1 MRTNVTDI
9 SKYYLEEVLAKG
21 KQFPKGVWNCNE
33 KYDNAKEVTKT
44 LIEKVLKW
52 SDDEIKRKLSA
63 NIFIQNSLYGML
75 VILFNGSPYLAIEN
89 AYPGKFKPWE
99 LPCVSN
105 SFWNLKTAKEATIW
119 LIEEKLK
126 WNDDDIKEK
135 LSANTF
141 IKNSLTSI
149 ISLFNGSPYLAIE
162 NAYPGKFKPWELPSV
177 PKKNWNVKTA
187 REATIWLIEEKLK
200 WSDED
205 VRKKLSV
212 NIFRKNSL
220 IRMLTILF
228 NGSPYGAI
236 ENAYPGKFKQWELP
250 SVPKNFWNMET
261 AKEATIW
268 LIEEKLKWSDDDIKQ
283 NLSLNIFKENS
294 LDGML
299 FILFNNSPY
308 FAIENAYP
316 GKFKPWEFSK
326 VPNNFWNLKTASEA
340 TIWLIEEKL
349 KWSDDDIKQ
358 NLSLKIFKEN
368 SLVGMLDVLFN
379 GSPYLAIE
387 NAYPGKFKPWEFT
400 QVPNHFWNLKTASEA
415 TTWLIEEKL
424 KWSDED
430 VRKKI
435 SASIFKKN
443 LLGGMLTILFNNSP
457 YLAIENA
464 YPGKFK
470 PWELPSVQKKIWNME
485 TAKEATMWLIE
496 EKLKWSDEDVRR
508 NLSQNT
514 FKESSLVRM
523 LDVLFNGSPYFAIEN
538 AYPGK
543 FKSWEFSKV
552 PKNFWNMETA
562 KEATMWLIEEKLK
575 WSDEDVRRNLSQNTF
590 KENSLRGM
598 LAILFNESPYR
609 AIDNAYPG
617 KFKPWEF
624 KRIPNNFWNLKT
636 AREATIWLIEEKLK
650 WSDEDV
656 KEKLTLNTFKE
667 NSLKSMLNYLFN
679 IDPHQPVEM
688 HLKINS
694 KDLTLIFNNN
704 IIIIK

>member
-21 KQFPKGVWNCNE
+21 KQFPKDIWNYNS
-33 KYDNAKEVTKT
+33 KYDNAKVVTKT
-44 LIEKVLKW
+44 LIEKV
-52 SDDEIKRKLSA
+52 
-63 NIFIQNSLYGML
+63 
-75 VILFNGSPYLAIEN
+75 
-89 AYPGKFKPWE
+89 
-99 LPCVSN
+99 
-105 SFWNLKTAKEATIW
+105 
-119 LIEEKLK
+119 
-126 WNDDDIKEK
+126 
-135 LSANTF
+135 
-141 IKNSLTSI
+141 
-149 ISLFNGSPYLAIE
+149 
-162 NAYPGKFKPWELPSV
+162 
-177 PKKNWNVKTA
+177 
-187 REATIWLIEEKLK
+187 LK

-508 NLSQNT
+508 NLSKNT

-590 KENSLRGM
+590 KENSLGGM
-598 LAILFNESPYR
+598 LFILFNNSSYFAIENAYPGKFKPWEFTQVPKNFWNLKTASEATIWLIEEKLKWSDDDIKLKLSSNIFEKNSLCGMLVILFNGSPYL
-609 AIDNAYPG
+609 AIENAYPG

-656 KEKLTLNTFKE
+656 KKKLTLNTFRE

-704 IIIIK
+704 NLIIK

>member
-21 KQFPKGVWNCNE
+21 KQFPKDIWNYNS
-33 KYDNAKEVTKT
+33 KYDNAKVVTKT

-149 ISLFNGSPYLAIE
+149 IS
-162 NAYPGKFKPWELPSV
+162 
-177 PKKNWNVKTA
+177 
-187 REATIWLIEEKLK
+187 
-200 WSDED
+200 
-205 VRKKLSV
+205 
-212 NIFRKNSL
+212 
-220 IRMLTILF
+220 
-228 NGSPYGAI
+228 
-236 ENAYPGKFKQWELP
+236 
-250 SVPKNFWNMET
+250 
-261 AKEATIW
+261 
-268 LIEEKLKWSDDDIKQ
+268 
-283 NLSLNIFKENS
+283 
-294 LDGML
+294 
-299 FILFNNSPY
+299 
-308 FAIENAYP
+308 
-316 GKFKPWEFSK
+316 
-326 VPNNFWNLKTASEA
+326 
-340 TIWLIEEKL
+340 
-349 KWSDDDIKQ
+349 
-358 NLSLKIFKEN
+358 
-368 SLVGMLDVLFN
+368 
-379 GSPYLAIE
+379 
-387 NAYPGKFKPWEFT
+387 
-400 QVPNHFWNLKTASEA
+400 
-415 TTWLIEEKL
+415 
-424 KWSDED
+424 
-430 VRKKI
+430 
-435 SASIFKKN
+435 
-443 LLGGMLTILFNNSP
+443 
-457 YLAIENA
+457 
-464 YPGKFK
+464 
-470 PWELPSVQKKIWNME
+470 
-485 TAKEATMWLIE
+485 
-496 EKLKWSDEDVRR
+496 
-508 NLSQNT
+508 
-514 FKESSLVRM
+514 
-523 LDVLFNGSPYFAIEN
+523 LFNGSPYFAIEN

>member
-21 KQFPKGVWNCNE
+21 KQFPKDIWNYNS
-33 KYDNAKEVTKT
+33 KYDNAKVVTKT

-205 VRKKLSV
+205 VR
-212 NIFRKNSL
+212 
-220 IRMLTILF
+220 
-228 NGSPYGAI
+228 
-236 ENAYPGKFKQWELP
+236 
-250 SVPKNFWNMET
+250 
-261 AKEATIW
+261 
-268 LIEEKLKWSDDDIKQ
+268 
-283 NLSLNIFKENS
+283 
-294 LDGML
+294 
-299 FILFNNSPY
+299 
-308 FAIENAYP
+308 
-316 GKFKPWEFSK
+316 
-326 VPNNFWNLKTASEA
+326 
-340 TIWLIEEKL
+340 
-349 KWSDDDIKQ
+349 
-358 NLSLKIFKEN
+358 
-368 SLVGMLDVLFN
+368 
-379 GSPYLAIE
+379 
-387 NAYPGKFKPWEFT
+387 
-400 QVPNHFWNLKTASEA
+400 
-415 TTWLIEEKL
+415 
-424 KWSDED
+424 
-430 VRKKI
+430 
-435 SASIFKKN
+435 
-443 LLGGMLTILFNNSP
+443 
-457 YLAIENA
+457 
-464 YPGKFK
+464 
-470 PWELPSVQKKIWNME
+470 
-485 TAKEATMWLIE
+485 
-496 EKLKWSDEDVRR
+496 R

-514 FKESSLVRM
+514 FKENSLRGM

-543 FKSWEFSKV
+543 FKAWEFAKV
-552 PKNFWNMETA
+552 PKNFWNLKTA
-562 KEATMWLIEEKLK
+562 SEATIWLIEEKLR

-598 LAILFNESPYR
+598 LDVLFNGSPYL

-617 KFKPWEF
+617 KFKPWELPSVP
-624 KRIPNNFWNLKT
+624 KKFWNLET
-636 AREATIWLIEEKLK
+636 AKEATIWLIEEKLK

-679 IDPHQPVEM
+679 IDSHQPVEM

-694 KDLTLIFNNN
+694 KDLTLIINNN
-704 IIIIK
+704 NLIIN

>member
-1 MRTNVTDI
+1 MSTNVSEI

-21 KQFPKGVWNCNE
+21 KSFPSGTWKCDE
-33 KYDNAKEVTKT
+33 KYENAKNVTIT
-44 LIEKVLKW
+44 LIESVLKW
-52 SDDEIKRKLSA
+52 TYEDIRNKLTL
-63 NIFIQNSLYGML
+63 NIFKKYSVLSML
-75 VILFNGSPYLAIEN
+75 VKVFNGSPYLAIEN

-205 VRKKLSV
+205 VR
-212 NIFRKNSL
+212 R
-220 IRMLTILF
+220 
-228 NGSPYGAI
+228 
-236 ENAYPGKFKQWELP
+236 
-250 SVPKNFWNMET
+250 
-261 AKEATIW
+261 
-268 LIEEKLKWSDDDIKQ
+268 
-283 NLSLNIFKENS
+283 NLSKNTFKENS
-294 LDGML
+294 LRGML
-299 FILFNNSPY
+299 
-308 FAIENAYP
+308 
-316 GKFKPWEFSK
+316 
-326 VPNNFWNLKTASEA
+326 NL
-340 TIWLIEEKL
+340 
-349 KWSDDDIKQ
+349 
-358 NLSLKIFKEN
+358 
-368 SLVGMLDVLFN
+368 LFN

-387 NAYPGKFKPWEFT
+387 NAYPGKFKAWEFAK
-400 QVPNHFWNLKTASEA
+400 VPKNFWNLKTASEA
-415 TTWLIEEKL
+415 TI
-424 KWSDED
+424 
-430 VRKKI
+430 
-435 SASIFKKN
+435 
-443 LLGGMLTILFNNSP
+443 
-457 YLAIENA
+457 
-464 YPGKFK
+464 
-470 PWELPSVQKKIWNME
+470 
-485 TAKEATMWLIE
+485 
-496 EKLKWSDEDVRR
+496 
-508 NLSQNT
+508 
-514 FKESSLVRM
+514 
-523 LDVLFNGSPYFAIEN
+523 
-538 AYPGK
+538 
-543 FKSWEFSKV
+543 
-552 PKNFWNMETA
+552 
-562 KEATMWLIEEKLK
+562 WLIEEKLK

-598 LAILFNESPYR
+598 LDVLFNGSPYL

-617 KFKPWEF
+617 KFKPWELPSVP
-624 KRIPNNFWNLKT
+624 KKFWNLET
-636 AREATIWLIEEKLK
+636 AKEATIWLIEEKLK

-704 IIIIK
+704 NLIIK

>member
-1 MRTNVTDI
+1 MRTNVTGI

-21 KQFPKGVWNCNE
+21 KQFPKDIWNYNS
-33 KYDNAKEVTKT
+33 KYDNAKVVTKT

-205 VRKKLSV
+205 VR
-212 NIFRKNSL
+212 R
-220 IRMLTILF
+220 
-228 NGSPYGAI
+228 
-236 ENAYPGKFKQWELP
+236 
-250 SVPKNFWNMET
+250 
-261 AKEATIW
+261 
-268 LIEEKLKWSDDDIKQ
+268 
-283 NLSLNIFKENS
+283 NLSKNTFKENS
-294 LDGML
+294 LRG
-299 FILFNNSPY
+299 
-308 FAIENAYP
+308 
-316 GKFKPWEFSK
+316 
-326 VPNNFWNLKTASEA
+326 
-340 TIWLIEEKL
+340 
-349 KWSDDDIKQ
+349 
-358 NLSLKIFKEN
+358 
-368 SLVGMLDVLFN
+368 
-379 GSPYLAIE
+379 
-387 NAYPGKFKPWEFT
+387 
-400 QVPNHFWNLKTASEA
+400 
-415 TTWLIEEKL
+415 
-424 KWSDED
+424 
-430 VRKKI
+430 
-435 SASIFKKN
+435 
-443 LLGGMLTILFNNSP
+443 
-457 YLAIENA
+457 
-464 YPGKFK
+464 
-470 PWELPSVQKKIWNME
+470 
-485 TAKEATMWLIE
+485 
-496 EKLKWSDEDVRR
+496 
-508 NLSQNT
+508 
-514 FKESSLVRM
+514 M

-543 FKSWEFSKV
+543 FKAWEFAKV
-552 PKNFWNMETA
+552 PKNFWNLKTA
-562 KEATMWLIEEKLK
+562 SEATIWLIEEKLR

-598 LAILFNESPYR
+598 LDVLFNGSPYL

-617 KFKPWEF
+617 KFKPWELPSVP
-624 KRIPNNFWNLKT
+624 KKFWNLET
-636 AREATIWLIEEKLK
+636 AKEATIWLIEEKLK

-679 IDPHQPVEM
+679 IDSHQPVEM

-694 KDLTLIFNNN
+694 KDLTLIINNN
-704 IIIIK
+704 NLIIK

>member
-21 KQFPKGVWNCNE
+21 KQFPKDIWNYNS
-33 KYDNAKEVTKT
+33 KYDNAKVVTKT

-177 PKKNWNVKTA
+177 QKK
-187 REATIWLIEEKLK
+187 I
-200 WSDED
+200 
-205 VRKKLSV
+205 
-212 NIFRKNSL
+212 
-220 IRMLTILF
+220 
-228 NGSPYGAI
+228 
-236 ENAYPGKFKQWELP
+236 
-250 SVPKNFWNMET
+250 WNMET
-261 AKEATIW
+261 AKEATMW
-268 LIEEKLKWSDDDIKQ
+268 LIEEKLKWGDEDVRR
-283 NLSLNIFKENS
+283 NLSKNTFKENS
-294 LDGML
+294 LVGML
-299 FILFNNSPY
+299 DVLFNGSPY

-326 VPNNFWNLKTASEA
+326 VPNNFWN
-340 TIWLIEEKL
+340 
-349 KWSDDDIKQ
+349 
-358 NLSLKIFKEN
+358 
-368 SLVGMLDVLFN
+368 
-379 GSPYLAIE
+379 
-387 NAYPGKFKPWEFT
+387 
-400 QVPNHFWNLKTASEA
+400 
-415 TTWLIEEKL
+415 
-424 KWSDED
+424 
-430 VRKKI
+430 
-435 SASIFKKN
+435 
-443 LLGGMLTILFNNSP
+443 
-457 YLAIENA
+457 
-464 YPGKFK
+464 
-470 PWELPSVQKKIWNME
+470 ME

-496 EKLKWSDEDVRR
+496 EKLKWSDED
-508 NLSQNT
+508 L
-514 FKESSLVRM
+514 
-523 LDVLFNGSPYFAIEN
+523 
-538 AYPGK
+538 
-543 FKSWEFSKV
+543 
-552 PKNFWNMETA
+552 
-562 KEATMWLIEEKLK
+562 
-575 WSDEDVRRNLSQNTF
+575 RRNLSQNTF

-609 AIDNAYPG
+609 AIENAYPG
-617 KFKPWEF
+617 KFKPWELPSVP
-624 KRIPNNFWNLKT
+624 KKFWNLET
-636 AREATIWLIEEKLK
+636 AKEATIWLIEEKLK

-656 KEKLTLNTFKE
+656 KKKFNLNTFKE

-679 IDPHQPVEM
+679 IDSHQPVEM

-694 KDLTLIFNNN
+694 KDLTLIINNN
-704 IIIIK
+704 NLIIN

>member
-21 KQFPKGVWNCNE
+21 KQFPKDIWNYNS
-33 KYDNAKEVTKT
+33 KYDNAKVVTKT

-205 VRKKLSV
+205 VR
-212 NIFRKNSL
+212 R
-220 IRMLTILF
+220 
-228 NGSPYGAI
+228 
-236 ENAYPGKFKQWELP
+236 
-250 SVPKNFWNMET
+250 
-261 AKEATIW
+261 
-268 LIEEKLKWSDDDIKQ
+268 
-283 NLSLNIFKENS
+283 NLSKNTFKENS
-294 LDGML
+294 LRGML
-299 FILFNNSPY
+299 
-308 FAIENAYP
+308 
-316 GKFKPWEFSK
+316 
-326 VPNNFWNLKTASEA
+326 NL
-340 TIWLIEEKL
+340 
-349 KWSDDDIKQ
+349 
-358 NLSLKIFKEN
+358 
-368 SLVGMLDVLFN
+368 LFN

-387 NAYPGKFKPWEFT
+387 NAYPGKFKAWEFAK
-400 QVPNHFWNLKTASEA
+400 VSKNFWNLKTASEA
-415 TTWLIEEKL
+415 TI
-424 KWSDED
+424 
-430 VRKKI
+430 
-435 SASIFKKN
+435 
-443 LLGGMLTILFNNSP
+443 
-457 YLAIENA
+457 
-464 YPGKFK
+464 
-470 PWELPSVQKKIWNME
+470 
-485 TAKEATMWLIE
+485 
-496 EKLKWSDEDVRR
+496 
-508 NLSQNT
+508 
-514 FKESSLVRM
+514 
-523 LDVLFNGSPYFAIEN
+523 
-538 AYPGK
+538 
-543 FKSWEFSKV
+543 
-552 PKNFWNMETA
+552 
-562 KEATMWLIEEKLK
+562 WLIEEKLK

-598 LAILFNESPYR
+598 LDVLFNGSPYL
-609 AIDNAYPG
+609 AIENAYPG
-617 KFKPWEF
+617 KFKPWELPSVP
-624 KRIPNNFWNLKT
+624 KKFWNLET
-636 AREATIWLIEEKLK
+636 AKEATIWLIEEKLK

-656 KEKLTLNTFKE
+656 KGKLTLNTFKE

-704 IIIIK
+704 NLIIK

>member
-21 KQFPKGVWNCNE
+21 KQFPKDIWNYNS
-33 KYDNAKEVTKT
+33 KYDNAKVVTKT

-205 VRKKLSV
+205 VR
-212 NIFRKNSL
+212 R
-220 IRMLTILF
+220 
-228 NGSPYGAI
+228 
-236 ENAYPGKFKQWELP
+236 
-250 SVPKNFWNMET
+250 
-261 AKEATIW
+261 
-268 LIEEKLKWSDDDIKQ
+268 
-283 NLSLNIFKENS
+283 NLSKNTFKENS
-294 LDGML
+294 LRGML
-299 FILFNNSPY
+299 
-308 FAIENAYP
+308 
-316 GKFKPWEFSK
+316 
-326 VPNNFWNLKTASEA
+326 NL
-340 TIWLIEEKL
+340 
-349 KWSDDDIKQ
+349 
-358 NLSLKIFKEN
+358 
-368 SLVGMLDVLFN
+368 LFN

-387 NAYPGKFKPWEFT
+387 NAYPGKFKAWEFAK
-400 QVPNHFWNLKTASEA
+400 VSKNFWNLKTASEA
-415 TTWLIEEKL
+415 TI
-424 KWSDED
+424 
-430 VRKKI
+430 
-435 SASIFKKN
+435 
-443 LLGGMLTILFNNSP
+443 
-457 YLAIENA
+457 
-464 YPGKFK
+464 
-470 PWELPSVQKKIWNME
+470 
-485 TAKEATMWLIE
+485 
-496 EKLKWSDEDVRR
+496 
-508 NLSQNT
+508 
-514 FKESSLVRM
+514 
-523 LDVLFNGSPYFAIEN
+523 
-538 AYPGK
+538 
-543 FKSWEFSKV
+543 
-552 PKNFWNMETA
+552 
-562 KEATMWLIEEKLK
+562 WLIEEKLK

-598 LAILFNESPYR
+598 LDVLFNGSPYL
-609 AIDNAYPG
+609 AIENAYPG
-617 KFKPWEF
+617 KFKPWELPSVP
-624 KRIPNNFWNLKT
+624 KKFWNLET
-636 AREATIWLIEEKLK
+636 AKEATIWLIEEKLK

-656 KEKLTLNTFKE
+656 KGKLTLNTFKE

-688 HLKINS
+688 HLKINF

-704 IIIIK
+704 NLIIK

>member
-21 KQFPKGVWNCNE
+21 KQFPKDIWNYNS
-33 KYDNAKEVTKT
+33 KYDNAKVVTKT

-205 VRKKLSV
+205 IKEKLSA
-212 NIFRKNSL
+212 NTFIKNS
-220 IRMLTILF
+220 
-228 NGSPYGAI
+228 
-236 ENAYPGKFKQWELP
+236 
-250 SVPKNFWNMET
+250 
-261 AKEATIW
+261 
-268 LIEEKLKWSDDDIKQ
+268 
-283 NLSLNIFKENS
+283 
-294 LDGML
+294 
-299 FILFNNSPY
+299 
-308 FAIENAYP
+308 
-316 GKFKPWEFSK
+316 
-326 VPNNFWNLKTASEA
+326 
-340 TIWLIEEKL
+340 
-349 KWSDDDIKQ
+349 
-358 NLSLKIFKEN
+358 
-368 SLVGMLDVLFN
+368 
-379 GSPYLAIE
+379 
-387 NAYPGKFKPWEFT
+387 
-400 QVPNHFWNLKTASEA
+400 
-415 TTWLIEEKL
+415 
-424 KWSDED
+424 
-430 VRKKI
+430 
-435 SASIFKKN
+435 
-443 LLGGMLTILFNNSP
+443 LGGMLTILFNNSP

-470 PWELPSVQKKIWNME
+470 PWEVARVSKK
-485 TAKEATMWLIE
+485 
-496 EKLKWSDEDVRR
+496 
-508 NLSQNT
+508 
-514 FKESSLVRM
+514 
-523 LDVLFNGSPYFAIEN
+523 
-538 AYPGK
+538 
-543 FKSWEFSKV
+543 
-552 PKNFWNMETA
+552 FWNM
-562 KEATMWLIEEKLK
+562 
-575 WSDEDVRRNLSQNTF
+575 
-590 KENSLRGM
+590 
-598 LAILFNESPYR
+598 
-609 AIDNAYPG
+609 
-617 KFKPWEF
+617 
-624 KRIPNNFWNLKT
+624 KT

-694 KDLTLIFNNN
+694 KNLTLIFNNN
-704 IIIIK
+704 NLIIK

>member
-21 KQFPKGVWNCNE
+21 KQFPKDVWNCNE

-205 VRKKLSV
+205 VR
-212 NIFRKNSL
+212 
-220 IRMLTILF
+220 
-228 NGSPYGAI
+228 
-236 ENAYPGKFKQWELP
+236 
-250 SVPKNFWNMET
+250 
-261 AKEATIW
+261 
-268 LIEEKLKWSDDDIKQ
+268 
-283 NLSLNIFKENS
+283 
-294 LDGML
+294 
-299 FILFNNSPY
+299 
-308 FAIENAYP
+308 
-316 GKFKPWEFSK
+316 
-326 VPNNFWNLKTASEA
+326 
-340 TIWLIEEKL
+340 
-349 KWSDDDIKQ
+349 
-358 NLSLKIFKEN
+358 
-368 SLVGMLDVLFN
+368 
-379 GSPYLAIE
+379 
-387 NAYPGKFKPWEFT
+387 
-400 QVPNHFWNLKTASEA
+400 
-415 TTWLIEEKL
+415 
-424 KWSDED
+424 
-430 VRKKI
+430 
-435 SASIFKKN
+435 
-443 LLGGMLTILFNNSP
+443 
-457 YLAIENA
+457 
-464 YPGKFK
+464 
-470 PWELPSVQKKIWNME
+470 
-485 TAKEATMWLIE
+485 
-496 EKLKWSDEDVRR
+496 R

-514 FKESSLVRM
+514 FKENSLRGM

-543 FKSWEFSKV
+543 FKAWEFAKV
-552 PKNFWNMETA
+552 PKNFWNLKTA
-562 KEATMWLIEEKLK
+562 SEATIWLIEEKLR

-598 LAILFNESPYR
+598 LDVLFNGSPYL

-617 KFKPWEF
+617 KFKPWELPSVP
-624 KRIPNNFWNLKT
+624 KKFWNLET
-636 AREATIWLIEEKLK
+636 AKEATIWLIEEKLK

-679 IDPHQPVEM
+679 IDSHQPVEM

-694 KDLTLIFNNN
+694 KDLTLIINNN
-704 IIIIK
+704 NLIIN

>member
-1 MRTNVTDI
+1 MRTNVTGI

-21 KQFPKGVWNCNE
+21 KQFPKGVWNCNA
-33 KYDNAKEVTKT
+33 KYENAKEVTKT

-52 SDDEIKRKLSA
+52 SDEDVRKKLSV
-63 NIFIQNSLYGML
+63 NIFRKNSLIRMLTILFNGSPYGAIENAYPGKFKQWELPSVPKNFWNMETAKEATIWLIEEKLKWSDEDVRRNLSQNTFKENSLGGMLFILFNNSPYFAIENAYPGKFKPWEFTQVPKNFWNLKTASEATIWLIEEKLKWSDDDIKLKLSSNIFEKNSLCGML

-205 VRKKLSV
+205 VRRNLS
-212 NIFRKNSL
+212 KNTFKENL
-220 IRMLTILF
+220 LRGMLNLLF
-228 NGSPYGAI
+228 NGSPYLAI
-236 ENAYPGKFKQWELP
+236 ENAYPGKFKAWEFAK
-250 SVPKNFWNMET
+250 VPK
-261 AKEATIW
+261 
-268 LIEEKLKWSDDDIKQ
+268 
-283 NLSLNIFKENS
+283 
-294 LDGML
+294 
-299 FILFNNSPY
+299 
-308 FAIENAYP
+308 
-316 GKFKPWEFSK
+316 
-326 VPNNFWNLKTASEA
+326 NFWNLKTASEA

-349 KWSDDDIKQ
+349 KWSDEDVRR
-358 NLSLKIFKEN
+358 NLSKNTFKEN
-368 SLVGMLDVLFN
+368 SLRGMLDVLFN
-379 GSPYLAIE
+379 GSPYL
-387 NAYPGKFKPWEFT
+387 
-400 QVPNHFWNLKTASEA
+400 
-415 TTWLIEEKL
+415 
-424 KWSDED
+424 
-430 VRKKI
+430 
-435 SASIFKKN
+435 
-443 LLGGMLTILFNNSP
+443 
-457 YLAIENA
+457 
-464 YPGKFK
+464 
-470 PWELPSVQKKIWNME
+470 
-485 TAKEATMWLIE
+485 
-496 EKLKWSDEDVRR
+496 
-508 NLSQNT
+508 
-514 FKESSLVRM
+514 
-523 LDVLFNGSPYFAIEN
+523 
-538 AYPGK
+538 
-543 FKSWEFSKV
+543 
-552 PKNFWNMETA
+552 
-562 KEATMWLIEEKLK
+562 
-575 WSDEDVRRNLSQNTF
+575 
-590 KENSLRGM
+590 
-598 LAILFNESPYR
+598 

-624 KRIPNNFWNLKT
+624 KRIPNNFWNLET
-636 AREATIWLIEEKLK
+636 AKEATIWLIEEKLK

-656 KEKLTLNTFKE
+656 KKKFNLNTFKE

-704 IIIIK
+704 NLIIK

>member
-205 VRKKLSV
+205 VR
-212 NIFRKNSL
+212 R
-220 IRMLTILF
+220 
-228 NGSPYGAI
+228 
-236 ENAYPGKFKQWELP
+236 
-250 SVPKNFWNMET
+250 
-261 AKEATIW
+261 
-268 LIEEKLKWSDDDIKQ
+268 
-283 NLSLNIFKENS
+283 NLSKNTFKENS
-294 LDGML
+294 LRG
-299 FILFNNSPY
+299 
-308 FAIENAYP
+308 
-316 GKFKPWEFSK
+316 
-326 VPNNFWNLKTASEA
+326 
-340 TIWLIEEKL
+340 
-349 KWSDDDIKQ
+349 
-358 NLSLKIFKEN
+358 
-368 SLVGMLDVLFN
+368 
-379 GSPYLAIE
+379 
-387 NAYPGKFKPWEFT
+387 
-400 QVPNHFWNLKTASEA
+400 
-415 TTWLIEEKL
+415 
-424 KWSDED
+424 
-430 VRKKI
+430 
-435 SASIFKKN
+435 
-443 LLGGMLTILFNNSP
+443 
-457 YLAIENA
+457 
-464 YPGKFK
+464 
-470 PWELPSVQKKIWNME
+470 
-485 TAKEATMWLIE
+485 
-496 EKLKWSDEDVRR
+496 
-508 NLSQNT
+508 
-514 FKESSLVRM
+514 M

-543 FKSWEFSKV
+543 FKAWEFAKV
-552 PKNFWNMETA
+552 PKNFWNLKTA
-562 KEATMWLIEEKLK
+562 SEATIWLIEEKLR

-598 LAILFNESPYR
+598 LDVLFNGSPYL

-617 KFKPWEF
+617 KFKPWELPSVP
-624 KRIPNNFWNLKT
+624 KKFWNLET
-636 AREATIWLIEEKLK
+636 AKEATIWLIEEKLK

-679 IDPHQPVEM
+679 IDSHQPVEM

-694 KDLTLIFNNN
+694 KDLTLIINNN
-704 IIIIK
+704 NLIIN

>member
-1 MRTNVTDI
+1 MSTNVSEI

-21 KQFPKGVWNCNE
+21 KSFPSGTWKCDE
-33 KYDNAKEVTKT
+33 KYENAKNVTIT
-44 LIEKVLKW
+44 LIESVLKW
-52 SDDEIKRKLSA
+52 TYEDIRNKLTL
-63 NIFIQNSLYGML
+63 NIFKKYSVLSML
-75 VILFNGSPYLAIEN
+75 VKVFNGSPYLAIEN

-205 VRKKLSV
+205 VR
-212 NIFRKNSL
+212 R
-220 IRMLTILF
+220 
-228 NGSPYGAI
+228 
-236 ENAYPGKFKQWELP
+236 
-250 SVPKNFWNMET
+250 
-261 AKEATIW
+261 
-268 LIEEKLKWSDDDIKQ
+268 
-283 NLSLNIFKENS
+283 NLSKNTFKENS
-294 LDGML
+294 LRGML
-299 FILFNNSPY
+299 
-308 FAIENAYP
+308 
-316 GKFKPWEFSK
+316 
-326 VPNNFWNLKTASEA
+326 NL
-340 TIWLIEEKL
+340 
-349 KWSDDDIKQ
+349 
-358 NLSLKIFKEN
+358 
-368 SLVGMLDVLFN
+368 LFN

-387 NAYPGKFKPWEFT
+387 NAYPGKFKAWEFAK
-400 QVPNHFWNLKTASEA
+400 VSKNFWNLKTASEA
-415 TTWLIEEKL
+415 TI
-424 KWSDED
+424 
-430 VRKKI
+430 
-435 SASIFKKN
+435 
-443 LLGGMLTILFNNSP
+443 
-457 YLAIENA
+457 
-464 YPGKFK
+464 
-470 PWELPSVQKKIWNME
+470 
-485 TAKEATMWLIE
+485 
-496 EKLKWSDEDVRR
+496 
-508 NLSQNT
+508 
-514 FKESSLVRM
+514 
-523 LDVLFNGSPYFAIEN
+523 
-538 AYPGK
+538 
-543 FKSWEFSKV
+543 
-552 PKNFWNMETA
+552 
-562 KEATMWLIEEKLK
+562 WLIEEKLK

-598 LAILFNESPYR
+598 LDVLFNGSPYL

-617 KFKPWEF
+617 KFKPWELPSVP
-624 KRIPNNFWNLKT
+624 KKFWNLET
-636 AREATIWLIEEKLK
+636 AKEATIWLIEEKLK

-704 IIIIK
+704 NLIIK

>member
-1 MRTNVTDI
+1 MRTNVTGI

-21 KQFPKGVWNCNE
+21 KQFPKDIWNYNS
-33 KYDNAKEVTKT
+33 KYDNAKVVTKT

-205 VRKKLSV
+205 VR
-212 NIFRKNSL
+212 R
-220 IRMLTILF
+220 
-228 NGSPYGAI
+228 
-236 ENAYPGKFKQWELP
+236 
-250 SVPKNFWNMET
+250 
-261 AKEATIW
+261 
-268 LIEEKLKWSDDDIKQ
+268 
-283 NLSLNIFKENS
+283 NLSKNTFKENS
-294 LDGML
+294 LRG
-299 FILFNNSPY
+299 
-308 FAIENAYP
+308 
-316 GKFKPWEFSK
+316 
-326 VPNNFWNLKTASEA
+326 
-340 TIWLIEEKL
+340 
-349 KWSDDDIKQ
+349 
-358 NLSLKIFKEN
+358 
-368 SLVGMLDVLFN
+368 
-379 GSPYLAIE
+379 
-387 NAYPGKFKPWEFT
+387 
-400 QVPNHFWNLKTASEA
+400 
-415 TTWLIEEKL
+415 
-424 KWSDED
+424 
-430 VRKKI
+430 
-435 SASIFKKN
+435 
-443 LLGGMLTILFNNSP
+443 
-457 YLAIENA
+457 
-464 YPGKFK
+464 
-470 PWELPSVQKKIWNME
+470 
-485 TAKEATMWLIE
+485 
-496 EKLKWSDEDVRR
+496 
-508 NLSQNT
+508 
-514 FKESSLVRM
+514 M

-543 FKSWEFSKV
+543 FKAWEFAKV
-552 PKNFWNMETA
+552 PKNFWNLKTA
-562 KEATMWLIEEKLK
+562 SEATIWLIEEKLR

-598 LAILFNESPYR
+598 LDVLFNGSPYL

-617 KFKPWEF
+617 KFKPWELPSVP
-624 KRIPNNFWNLKT
+624 KKFWNLET
-636 AREATIWLIEEKLK
+636 AKEATIWLIEEKLK

-679 IDPHQPVEM
+679 IDPHQAVEM

-704 IIIIK
+704 NLIIK